1 MARRHYKEDLQKT
14 HLFGNLFRFIDDLCA
29 INDHLKFEKNPSRYV
44 SSGARA

>member
-29 INDHLKFEKNPSRYV
+29 INDHLKSEKKPIKKCILRS
-44 SSGARA
+44 